1 METLFPPTTAEEVA
15 RMSLERCV
23 RLMPHELDSSGFFV
37 AVFEKVGVTWPLR
50 DRLPVVVEKV
60 GWTTVD
66 GGGWWVAGGR

>member
-37 AVFEKVGVTWPLR
+37 EFDATDAVQSVHVNPTAPLCA
-50 DRLPVVVEKV
+50 DAIPLPFPSP
-60 GWTTVD
+60 
-66 GGGWWVAGGR
+66 